1 MHERPDDLIVRG
13 SIPDYDFPKGQ
24 ARRRM
29 TNRSAER
36 RTRARVLLRCP
47 LRLYRRG
54 YAQPF
59 EGETKDL
66 SSAGF
71 YCLVRESF
79 FPGDNLD
86 CILTVPA
93 ENFSVNTGNV
103 NLHCEVK
110 VTRVDNRP
118 AGFGVACRIDHY
130 SLILRSELAE

>member
-1 MHERPDDLIVRG
+1 MHERRIDLVVRG
-13 SIPDYDFPKGQ
+13 KFPGYGFPQGQ
-24 ARRRM
+24 AHRRLM
-29 TNRSAER
+29 NRTAER
-36 RTRARVLLRCP
+36 RTRNRVLLRCP

-54 YAQPF
+54 YSQPF
-59 EGETKDL
+59 DGETKDL

-93 ENFSVNTGNV
+93 ENFSFNTNNV

-110 VTRVDNRP
+110 VTRVDNQP

-130 SLILRSELAE
+130 SLILRSEQ